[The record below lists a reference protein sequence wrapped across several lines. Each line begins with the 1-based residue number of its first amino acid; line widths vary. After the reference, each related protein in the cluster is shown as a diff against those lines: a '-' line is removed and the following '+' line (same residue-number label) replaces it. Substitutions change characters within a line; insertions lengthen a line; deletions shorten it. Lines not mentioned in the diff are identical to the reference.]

1 MKYYI
6 TKTVNLLQM
15 SSLQYP
21 VFRSKRLLQSEI
33 ELKQKDLDDHKLH
46 INFENEKP
54 LRVLEAMKT
63 EKEEAQK
70 NLFWFQCMTFYFENI
85 FATNKL

>member
-1 MKYYI
+1 MKHYI

-21 VFRSKRLLQSEI
+21 VFRSKRFLQTEI
-33 ELKQKDLDDHKLH
+33 TSKQKYLDGYKLH
-46 INFENEKP
+46 IDFENEKP
-54 LRVLEAMKT
+54 LSVLEAMKT

-70 NLFWFQCMTFYFENI
+70 NLFWFQCMTFYIENI
-85 FATNKL
+85 FATNEL

>member
-21 VFRSKRLLQSEI
+21 VFRSKRLLQREI
-33 ELKQKDLDDHKLH
+33 ALKQKYLDGYKLH
-46 INFENEKP
+46 IDFENEKP
-54 LRVLEAMKT
+54 LSVLEAMKT